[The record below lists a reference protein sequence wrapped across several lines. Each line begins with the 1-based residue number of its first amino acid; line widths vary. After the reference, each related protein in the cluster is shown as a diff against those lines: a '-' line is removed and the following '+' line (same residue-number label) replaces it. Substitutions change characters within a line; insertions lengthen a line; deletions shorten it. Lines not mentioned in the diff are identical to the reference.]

1 MYSSHPVYLS
11 VDSLGV
17 ASGGFLL
24 NSNAMD
30 VTVNK
35 TSVTFRT
42 IGGIIDYYAFVG
54 PEPENVLK

>member
-11 VDSLGV
+11 VDQKGV

-30 VTVNK
+30 VSITK

-42 IGGIIDYYAFVG
+42 IGGIIDYFVFVG
-54 PEPENVLK
+54 PEP